1 MRGVPCFGTASVLS
15 LQPITRMLNLK
26 RKVMANDVELTP
38 LQWDLVKHA
47 NEEGNAAE
55 ELREAINSI
64 ISKYK
69 LHPSLVLSLLA
80 RLSACYINLTQA
92 IYKKKGDRECVLN
105 DFLNMLTAHHLD
117 HAIDDFKKEQEE
129 MTKNKQGSDLQKKGS

>member
-1 MRGVPCFGTASVLS
+1 
-15 LQPITRMLNLK
+15 
-26 RKVMANDVELTP
+26 MANDVELTP
-38 LQWDLVKHA
+38 LQWDLINHV

-92 IYKKKGDRECVLN
+92 IYKKKGEREFVQV
-105 DFLNMLTAHHLD
+105 DFLNMLTAHLFNHSVEEC
-117 HAIDDFKKEQEE
+117 KKALEE
-129 MTKNKQGSDLQKKGS
+129 MTKHEQGSDFQEKGS

>member
-1 MRGVPCFGTASVLS
+1 
-15 LQPITRMLNLK
+15 
-26 RKVMANDVELTP
+26 MANDVELTP
-38 LQWDLVKHA
+38 LQWDLVKHG

-64 ISKYK
+64 ITKYK

-92 IYKKKGDRECVLN
+92 LYNKKGDHEFVEADFQNLLSANLLN
-105 DFLNMLTAHHLD
+105 N
-117 HAIDDFKKEQEE
+117 AISEFKKEQEE
-129 MTKNKQGSDLQKKGS
+129 ITKLK